1 MEARLGVGSQVEV
14 LLLIRMRSLLLLI
27 SSGDGDKVLRI
38 RSLKT
43 ARRYILY
50 YGETYVNSRR
60 SILAGRRHIDQSVVV
75 CWKKANH
82 RVGAGGAGR
91 LLVVVG

>member
-14 LLLIRMRSLLLLI
+14 LLLIRMRSLLLLV
-27 SSGDGDKVLRI
+27 SSGDDDKVLRI

-60 SILAGRRHIDQSVVV
+60 SILAGRRHTDQSVVV
-75 CWKKANH
+75 CWKNY
-82 RVGAGGAGR
+82 RVGAGGASR

>member
-14 LLLIRMRSLLLLI
+14 LLLIRMRSLLLLV

-38 RSLKT
+38 TSLKT

-50 YGETYVNSRR
+50 CGETYVNSRR

-75 CWKKANH
+75 CWKNH
-82 RVGAGGAGR
+82 RVGGTGR
-91 LLVVVG
+91 PLVVVG